1 MLNIK
6 VNRQTSLYPHE
17 NKFPDELKA
26 MEFAFPNATR
36 IILLLFPPLNSTGTL
51 ELIVDPIPN
60 LPD

>member
-6 VNRQTSLYPHE
+6 KKEQTSLYPHE
-17 NKFPDELKA
+17 NKFPDEFKA
-26 MEFAFPNATR
+26 MDIAFPNSTR

-51 ELIVDPIPN
+51 ELTADPIPN